1 MEQNIYSLTP
11 SEKDLWFLPLG
22 GTGEIGMNMNLY
34 GHGGQWL
41 MMDCG
46 ITFNSPLC
54 PESEAKISGL
64 HKHQVVAADPSF
76 ISQRK
81 EQLAGIVITHAHEDH
96 IGALPYL
103 WRRFKCPVYTTKY
116 TAEIL
121 RRKLSRDGLGDNI
134 PIIEIAS
141 GERIDIGVFNVEW
154 LMITHSLPE
163 AHAFVIRTSAG
174 NVFHT
179 ADWKIDLT
187 PVTDKPFNAHAFK
200 LLAKQNILAMVC
212 DSTNANRA
220 GHSVSEQACYEGL
233 KKAISNAKGR
243 VIVGCF
249 SSNIAR
255 LITLAK
261 IAKETGRY
269 FALFGRSL
277 QNTMGAAKATGH
289 WPDDLPVMDAFHAGY
304 LLPQEVLA
312 VATGSQGEPR
322 AALNQMAKD
331 SYRNV
336 SLEEGDLV
344 IFSSIV
350 IPGNEES
357 IDNLLKAYKGRKI
370 ETLMADDSA
379 LPIHASGHPC
389 QEELKLMYQW
399 VQPQIAVPTHGEVEH
414 LLANADIA
422 QQSHVPR
429 SLTGVNGD
437 LFKLAPE
444 VKVVKQA
451 VKAGRIALQQ
461 S

>member
-1 MEQNIYSLTP
+1 
-11 SEKDLWFLPLG
+11 
-22 GTGEIGMNMNLY
+22 MNMNLY
-34 GHGGQWL
+34 GHSGQWL
-41 MMDCG
+41 MIDCG

-54 PESEAKISGL
+54 SEAEAKTSGL
-64 HKHQVVAADPSF
+64 HKHDVVAADPAF

-81 EQLAGIVITHAHEDH
+81 EKLAGIVITHAHEDH
-96 IGALPYL
+96 LGALPYL

-121 RRKLSRDGLGDNI
+121 RRKLARDGQGDNI
-134 PIIEIAS
+134 PIVEIDS
-141 GERIDIGVFNVEW
+141 GERVDIGVFNVEW
-154 LMITHSLPE
+154 MLITHSLPE
-163 AHAFVIRTSAG
+163 PHAFVIRTPAG

-179 ADWKIDLT
+179 ADWKIDLA
-187 PVTDKPFNAHAFK
+187 PVTDKPFNADAFK
-200 LLAKQNILAMVC
+200 SLAKENILAMVC
-212 DSTNANRA
+212 DSTNANRE
-220 GHSVSEQACYEGL
+220 GHSVSEQQCYKGL
-233 KKAISNAKGR
+233 KQAVANAKGR
-243 VIVGCF
+243 VVVGCF

-277 QNTMGAAKATGH
+277 QNTVGAAKATGH
-289 WPDDLPVMDAFHAGY
+289 WPDDLPVLDAFNCGY

-322 AALNQMAKD
+322 AALNQLAKD
-331 SYRNV
+331 TYRSV
-336 SLEEGDLV
+336 SLDEGDLV

-357 IDNLLKAYKGRKI
+357 IGNLLKAYKGRKI
-370 ETLMADDSA
+370 HTLMAHESE

-389 QEELKLMYQW
+389 QEELKQMYQW
-399 VQPQIAVPTHGEVEH
+399 VQPQIAVPTHGEAEH
-414 LLANADIA
+414 LEANADIA
-422 QQSHVPR
+422 RLCHVPR
-429 SLTGVNGD
+429 SLTGLNGD

-444 VKVVKQA
+444 IGVAKQA
-451 VKAGRIALQQ
+451 VRTGRIALQQ

>member
-1 MEQNIYSLTP
+1 
-11 SEKDLWFLPLG
+11 
-22 GTGEIGMNMNLY
+22 MNMNLY
-34 GHGGQWL
+34 GHAGQWL

-54 PESEAKISGL
+54 TQAEAENSTL
-64 HKHQVVAADPSF
+64 HKHDVVAADPAF

-81 EQLAGIVITHAHEDH
+81 ESLAGIVITHAHEDH

-121 RRKLSRDGLGDNI
+121 RRKLARDGFGDNI
-134 PIIEIAS
+134 PIIEITT

-154 LMITHSLPE
+154 LSITHSLPE
-163 AHAFVIRTSAG
+163 PHAFVIRTPAG

-179 ADWKIDLT
+179 ADWKIDME
-187 PVTDKPFNAHAFK
+187 PVTDKPFNPHTFK

-212 DSTNANRA
+212 DSTNATRE
-220 GHSVSEQACYEGL
+220 GHSVSEQQCYLGL
-233 KKAISNAKGR
+233 KEATANAKGR

-261 IAKETGRY
+261 VAKETGRY

-277 QNTMGAAKATGH
+277 QNTVGAAKATGH
-289 WPDDLPVMDAFHAGY
+289 WPDDLPVMDAFNAGY

-331 SYRNV
+331 TYRNV
-336 SLEEGDLV
+336 SLAEGDLV

-350 IPGNEES
+350 IPGNEKS
-357 IDNLLKAYKGRKI
+357 IKNLLKAFQERNIK
-370 ETLMADDSA
+370 TLMADDSK

-399 VQPQIAVPTHGEVEH
+399 VQPQIAIPTHGEQTH

-422 QQSHVPR
+422 LQSYVPR
-429 SLTGVNGD
+429 SLSGLNGD

-444 VKVVKQA
+444 IKVVKQA
-451 VKAGRIALQQ
+451 VKTGRIALQQ
-461 S
+461 G

>member
-1 MEQNIYSLTP
+1 
-11 SEKDLWFLPLG
+11 
-22 GTGEIGMNMNLY
+22 MNLY

-46 ITFNSPLC
+46 ITFHSPLC
-54 PESEAKISGL
+54 TQAEAEHSTL
-64 HKHQVVAADPSF
+64 HKHDVVSADPSF
-76 ISQRK
+76 ISHRK

-121 RRKLSRDGLGDNI
+121 RRKLARDGQGDNI

-141 GERIDIGVFNVEW
+141 GERVDIGVFNVEW
-154 LMITHSLPE
+154 MLITHSLPE
-163 AHAFVIRTSAG
+163 PHAFVIRTPAG

-179 ADWKIDLT
+179 ADWKIDLA
-187 PVTDKPFNAHAFK
+187 PVTDKPFDAQAFK
-200 LLAKQNILAMVC
+200 GLANQNILAMVC
-212 DSTNANRA
+212 DSTNANRE
-220 GHSVSEQACYEGL
+220 GHSVSEEQCYLGL
-233 KKAISNAKGR
+233 KQAVLKAKGR
-243 VIVGCF
+243 VVVGCF

-255 LITLAK
+255 LITLAR

-277 QNTMGAAKATGH
+277 QNTVGAAKATGH
-289 WPDDLPVMDAFHAGY
+289 WPDDLPVLDAFNTGY
-304 LLPQEVLA
+304 LLPEEVLA

-322 AALNQMAKD
+322 AALNQLAKD
-331 SYRNV
+331 TYRNV
-336 SLEEGDLV
+336 SLDEGDLV

-357 IDNLLKAYKGRKI
+357 IENLLKAYKGRNI
-370 ETLMADDSA
+370 QTLMADDSA

-389 QEELKLMYQW
+389 REELKKMYEW
-399 VQPQIAVPTHGEVEH
+399 VRPHIAIPTHGEAEH
-414 LLANADIA
+414 LLANAQIA
-422 QQSHVPR
+422 KASHVPM
-429 SLTGVNGD
+429 SLTGLNGD
-437 LFKLAPE
+437 LFKIAPE
-444 VKVVKQA
+444 IKVVKQA
-451 VKAGRIALQQ
+451 VRAGRIALQQ